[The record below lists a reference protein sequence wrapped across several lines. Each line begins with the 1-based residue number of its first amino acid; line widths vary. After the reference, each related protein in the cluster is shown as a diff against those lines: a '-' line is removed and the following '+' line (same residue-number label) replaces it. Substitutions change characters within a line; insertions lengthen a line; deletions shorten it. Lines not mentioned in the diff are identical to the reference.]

1 MLKEVLEP
9 MLIEQERGINKLKKS
24 PLGECFLSAQGM
36 KGQMDGHSHVAR
48 THTHGLCSPRPY
60 FPEEFMP

>member
-24 PLGECFLSAQGM
+24 PLGECFLIAQGM

-48 THTHGLCSPRPY
+48 THGLCSPRPCLHK
-60 FPEEFMP
+60 EFIPLN